1 MVRILCIAQL
11 TRAYLVDR
19 CQALSLVV
27 IESTTP
33 KPLLEAL
40 EMDVA
45 ARACALAWRNQRVLN
60 PLWLLFVGSLI
71 FLHISCFISIV
82 TEADSAGL
90 FFMMLLEGLHAR
102 AHPSD
107 DLSLALYSFT
117 NYIITLDT
125 SLYSDGPGPCDARL
139 VLAWVGS
146 QVAEGTKRSRPS
158 CVMMTL

>member
-1 MVRILCIAQL
+1 M
-11 TRAYLVDR
+11 
-19 CQALSLVV
+19 VV

-71 FLHISCFISIV
+71 FLHISSFISIV

-139 VLAWVGS
+139 VLAWVGGQGVDGAKGS
-146 QVAEGTKRSRPS
+146 GAS
-158 CVMMTL
+158 CVMMTFRPLRIRRVNYRSIF